1 MYHNNQQFKKS
12 FHMKLN
18 ELYREL
24 SKEPNSPIS
33 FVAHIIFT
41 HYGKERKK
49 MLAGLYRLYT
59 GNGYVPMDI
68 RFAPY
73 TFDVLNC
80 TPTDGRSEKPFEMK
94 PSELV
99 RY

>member
-1 MYHNNQQFKKS
+1 
-12 FHMKLN
+12 
-18 ELYREL
+18 
-24 SKEPNSPIS
+24 
-33 FVAHIIFT
+33 
-41 HYGKERKK
+41 
-49 MLAGLYRLYT
+49 MLAGLLRLSS

-68 RFAPY
+68 RFAPF
-73 TFDVLNC
+73 TFDVLSC

>member
-1 MYHNNQQFKKS
+1 MKKNS

-24 SKEPNSPIS
+24 TKVGHDEIS
-33 FVAHIIFT
+33 VVANVVYER
-41 HYGKERKK
+41 YGRERKK

-68 RFAPY
+68 RFAPFS
-73 TFDVLNC
+73 FDVLVWSRRDAFE
-80 TPTDGRSEKPFEMK
+80 DGTEVSEMRTID
-94 PSELV
+94 LA

>member
-1 MYHNNQQFKKS
+1 MRNS

-24 SKEPNSPIS
+24 TKVGHDEIS
-33 FVAHIIFT
+33 FVANVVYER
-41 HYGKERKK
+41 YGRERKK
-49 MLAGLYRLYT
+49 MLAGLLRLSS
-59 GNGYVPMDI
+59 GNGFVPMDI

-94 PSELV
+94 PSDLV

>member
-1 MYHNNQQFKKS
+1 
-12 FHMKLN
+12 
-18 ELYREL
+18 
-24 SKEPNSPIS
+24 
-33 FVAHIIFT
+33 
-41 HYGKERKK
+41 

-73 TFDVLNC
+73 TFDVLSC
-80 TPTDGRSEKPFEMK
+80 SRRDAFEDGTEVSEMRTID
-94 PSELV
+94 LL

>member
-1 MYHNNQQFKKS
+1 MKNT

-24 SKEPNSPIS
+24 TKVGHDEIS
-33 FVAHIIFT
+33 FVANVVYER
-41 HYGKERKK
+41 YGKDRKK
-49 MLAGLYRLYT
+49 MLAGLYRLHT
-59 GNGYVPMDI
+59 GNGFVPMDI

-94 PSELV
+94 PTDLM

>member
-1 MYHNNQQFKKS
+1 MRNS

-24 SKEPNSPIS
+24 TKVGHDEIS
-33 FVAHIIFT
+33 FVANVIYER
-41 HYGKERKK
+41 YGKDRKK
-49 MLAGLYRLYT
+49 MLAGLYRLHT
-59 GNGYVPMDI
+59 GNGFVPMDI

-94 PSELV
+94 PSDLV

>member
-1 MYHNNQQFKKS
+1 MKNT

-18 ELYREL
+18 ELFREL
-24 SKEPNSPIS
+24 TKEPNSPIS
-33 FVAHIIFT
+33 FVAHIIYER
-41 HYGKERKK
+41 YGKERKK
-49 MLAGLYRLYT
+49 MLAGLLRLSS
-59 GNGYVPMDI
+59 GNGFVPMDI

-73 TFDVLNC
+73 TFDVLSC

>member
-1 MYHNNQQFKKS
+1 MRNS

-24 SKEPNSPIS
+24 TKVGHDEIS
-33 FVAHIIFT
+33 FVANVIYER
-41 HYGKERKK
+41 YGKDRKK
-49 MLAGLYRLYT
+49 MLAGLYRLHT
-59 GNGYVPMDI
+59 GNGFVPMDI

-94 PSELV
+94 PTDLM

>member
-1 MYHNNQQFKKS
+1 MKNS

-24 SKEPNSPIS
+24 TKVGHDEIS
-33 FVAHIIFT
+33 FVANVIFT
-41 HYGKERKK
+41 RYGKDRKK

-68 RFAPY
+68 RFAPL
-73 TFDVLNC
+73 TFDVLIC
-80 TPTDGRSEKPFEMK
+80 SRRDAFEDGTECSEMRTID
-94 PSELV
+94 LL

>member
-1 MYHNNQQFKKS
+1 MKKNS

-24 SKEPNSPIS
+24 TKVGHDEIS
-33 FVAHIIFT
+33 FVANVVYER
-41 HYGKERKK
+41 YGRERKK

-73 TFDVLNC
+73 TFDVLVC
-80 TPTDGRSEKPFEMK
+80 SRRDAFEDGTEISEMRTCD
-94 PSELV
+94 LV

>member
-1 MYHNNQQFKKS
+1 MTILSNNTN
-12 FHMKLN
+12 HMKLN

-24 SKEPNSPIS
+24 TKEPNTPIS
-33 FVAHIIFT
+33 FVAHIVFT
-41 HYGKERKK
+41 RYGALRKK

-68 RFAPY
+68 RFAPF
-73 TFDVLNC
+73 TFDVIVC
-80 TPTDGRSEKPFEMK
+80 TRRDAYPDGNEISEMRTKD
-94 PSELV
+94 LA

>member
-1 MYHNNQQFKKS
+1 MRNS

-24 SKEPNSPIS
+24 TKVGHDEIS
-33 FVAHIIFT
+33 FVANVIYER
-41 HYGKERKK
+41 YGKDRKK
-49 MLAGLYRLYT
+49 MLAGLYRLHT
-59 GNGYVPMDI
+59 GNGFVPMDI
-68 RFAPY
+68 RFAPF

-94 PSELV
+94 PSDLV

>member
-1 MYHNNQQFKKS
+1 MKNS

-24 SKEPNSPIS
+24 TKVGHDEIS
-33 FVAHIIFT
+33 FVANVIYER
-41 HYGKERKK
+41 YGKDRKK
-49 MLAGLYRLYT
+49 MLAGLYRLHT
-59 GNGYVPMDI
+59 GNGFVPMDI

-94 PSELV
+94 PTDLM

>member
-1 MYHNNQQFKKS
+1 MKKNS

-24 SKEPNSPIS
+24 TKDPNSPIS
-33 FVAHIIFT
+33 FVAHIVFER
-41 HYGKERKK
+41 YGRERKK
-49 MLAGLYRLYT
+49 MLGGLYRLYT

-68 RFAPY
+68 RFAPFS
-73 TFDVLNC
+73 FDVLVC
-80 TPTDGRSEKPFEMK
+80 SRRDAFEDGTEVSEMRTIDLK
-94 PSELV
+94 

>member
-1 MYHNNQQFKKS
+1 MKKNS

-24 SKEPNSPIS
+24 SKDPSSPIS
-33 FVAHIIFT
+33 FVAHIVFER
-41 HYGKERKK
+41 YDRERKK

-73 TFDVLNC
+73 TFDVLVC
-80 TPTDGRSEKPFEMK
+80 TRRDAYPDGTEISEMRTIDLK
-94 PSELV
+94 